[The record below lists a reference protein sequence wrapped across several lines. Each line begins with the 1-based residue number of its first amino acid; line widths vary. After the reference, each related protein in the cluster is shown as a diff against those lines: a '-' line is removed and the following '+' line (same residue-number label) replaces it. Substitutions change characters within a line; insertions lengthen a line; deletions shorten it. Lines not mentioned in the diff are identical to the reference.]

1 MATFMDVEIL
11 EDGTVSVTTG
21 DVEGTK
27 HVSAD
32 ELLMELGEA
41 LGGNVNI
48 KKREGH
54 KHHTHVVRKG
64 NVIRRIGHSH

>member
-1 MATFMDVEIL
+1 MPTFMDIEIL

-21 DVEGTK
+21 NIEETK

-32 ELLMELGEA
+32 ELLMELGDM
-41 LGGNVNI
+41 LGGRINI

-54 KHHTHVVRKG
+54 KQHTHVVRKG
-64 NVIRRIGHSH
+64 NVIRRVGHSH